1 MKKKE
6 ALALG
11 LEARERLTTATDN
24 LKRQLEVVI
33 DLTNYKTGANKTL
46 KKEKKKRGQVWSLEF
61 VNRVLTT

>member
-24 LKRQLEVVI
+24 LKRQLEVLI

-46 KKEKKKRGQVWSLEF
+46 KKEKKKRGQVWSF
-61 VNRVLTT
+61 VLTT

>member
-33 DLTNYKTGANKTL
+33 DLTNYKTGAKKTL
-46 KKEKKKRGQVWSLEF
+46 KKEKKKRGQV
-61 VNRVLTT
+61 